1 MKPFL
6 LLPLLSIAVIGAART
21 VSAQV
26 LTAEQWREDLRYLAT
41 EVEREHKDL
50 FHAMTREEFESGMAR
65 LHERLPSLESH
76 EIIVEMARVT
86 NAVGDGHSGIRIW
99 SDPRIEFRAYPLKL
113 HLLADGLFVQAAER
127 AYANTVGGRLVRIGE
142 VTAEEAIDAISP
154 LIPRDNDQDIKTF
167 APSLLVMPEILD
179 ALGIIEDMERASYV
193 VVREGEEI
201 TIELEPGGVFH
212 LEGHS
217 QLDLRSREADW
228 SDARDGPEAPTPLWL
243 KDPENEFWFEYLD
256 DSNTAYIQINHF
268 SNKESETLEAF
279 SDRVFDFIE
288 SGGVERVVF
297 DVRWSRGGNNYL
309 TRPVIRNVIR
319 AHEIDQ
325 RGNLFVIIGH
335 RTFSA
340 AQSFINRL
348 ENWTNAVYV
357 GEPTA
362 QNVNMFGDNRK
373 IVLPNSGIT
382 VRASYLWWQ
391 DMDPRDTRQWTVPE
405 VAVELTSED
414 YRNNRDPTMNAIR
427 EYVAR
432 PSLADRLE
440 EAFGAG
446 GFEAAVAAYHEFKDD
461 AANAYVDTEDVMN
474 EAGYAL
480 LDMRLPAEAIVIFE
494 LNVEAYPGSSNAYDS
509 LAEAYMEHGDTELAI
524 ENYEKSV
531 ELNPANTNAVTKL
544 KELRQ

>member
-41 EVEREHKDL
+41 EVERERKDL